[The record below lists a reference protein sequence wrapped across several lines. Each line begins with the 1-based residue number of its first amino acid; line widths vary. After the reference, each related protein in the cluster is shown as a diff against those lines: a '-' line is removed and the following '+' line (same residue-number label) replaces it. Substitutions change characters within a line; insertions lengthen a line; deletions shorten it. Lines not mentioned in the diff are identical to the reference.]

1 MFAKNI
7 KNIYS
12 MSAIFGFTFLS
23 NVWLQSSFQV
33 YNIVQLYQL
42 AGMFDMAVRQSGA
55 QSFELQTLKVD
66 HGLSFFKKLSAQL
79 KVLHDVCS
87 WTTICITIICSIYS
101 ISKPFLIQSVTLNC
115 VKNPTLELNMLK
127 RIHSTFISH
136 FFLEIG
142 YLDYKISFCL
152 IRIFQFIDTSSLC
165 EKISMLFKFT
175 NGVLLSVARRQ
186 NKTKWIVKKKIE
198 DAVDGKKWMARN
210 GWQEGHAMDQLYCIT
225 NESLQKNKYH
235 LQSAVWVPFLRQ

>member
-1 MFAKNI
+1 
-7 KNIYS
+7 
-12 MSAIFGFTFLS
+12 
-23 NVWLQSSFQV
+23 
-33 YNIVQLYQL
+33 
-42 AGMFDMAVRQSGA
+42 MAVRQSGA

-87 WTTICITIICSIYS
+87 WTTISYNNGFSINYATAYVICSIYS

-127 RIHSTFISH
+127 RIHPTFTSY

-165 EKISMLFKFT
+165 EKISMLFKVT
-175 NGVLLSVARRQ
+175 NGVLQSVARRH
-186 NKTKWIVKKKIE
+186 NKTK
-198 DAVDGKKWMARN
+198 
-210 GWQEGHAMDQLYCIT
+210 
-225 NESLQKNKYH
+225 
-235 LQSAVWVPFLRQ
+235 